1 MRCKCSSR
9 LSEILRILGIIKKIG
24 DERQDL
30 FKIVRIKDR
39 LEMNTR
45 DILINILFMNKILC
59 QIQLAVNDEV
69 EEKQKMFDSFGHYL
83 YELERSDL
91 GPVM

>member
-39 LEMNTR
+39 L
-45 DILINILFMNKILC
+45 
-59 QIQLAVNDEV
+59 
-69 EEKQKMFDSFGHYL
+69 
-83 YELERSDL
+83 
-91 GPVM
+91 

>member
-1 MRCKCSSR
+1 VELDDNSQAPKCHDVNLITFKVSDLMRCKCSSR
-9 LSEILRILGIIKKIG
+9 ESEILRILSIIKKLG
-24 DERQDL
+24 EEKQDL

-59 QIQLAVNDEV
+59 EIQLAVND
-69 EEKQKMFDSFGHYL
+69 
-83 YELERSDL
+83 
-91 GPVM
+91 

>member
-9 LSEILRILGIIKKIG
+9 LSEVIRILSIIKKIG
-24 DERQDL
+24 DEKQDL

-59 QIQLAVNDEV
+59 
-69 EEKQKMFDSFGHYL
+69 
-83 YELERSDL
+83 
-91 GPVM
+91 